1 MPNAIALFRGGN
13 FKMTSLLPYLQ
24 TLLAIGNLAIMLYAL
39 KTFLSK
45 PQANLNDSLKALEKR
60 VDIQD
65 MVIKDMQKSLDSSH
79 QKHREQHDTN
89 EVFITSML
97 AFIDFEIAFC
107 QATEYKQTED
117 LIKAKETL
125 QKHLARK

>member
-1 MPNAIALFRGGN
+1 
-13 FKMTSLLPYLQ
+13 MTALLPFLQ
-24 TLLAIGNLAIMLYAL
+24 TLLAIGNLCIMLWAL

-45 PQANLNDSLKALEKR
+45 PQTTLGESIKSLEKR
-60 VDIQD
+60 VDVQE

-79 QKHREQHDTN
+79 EKHREQKDTN

-107 QATEYKQTED
+107 QHTGYEYTDD
-117 LIKAKETL
+117 LLKAKQTL
-125 QKHLARK
+125 QKHLARR

>member
-1 MPNAIALFRGGN
+1 
-13 FKMTSLLPYLQ
+13 MTALLPYLQ
-24 TLLAIGNLAIMLYAL
+24 TFLAIGNLAIMLYAL

-45 PQANLNDSLKALEKR
+45 PQTTLNDSLKALEKR